1 MAENYRLMTENRKKT
16 KILFRHRSME
26 MGGVEKVMLSLL
38 NNLDREKFEMAV
50 LLSLNQ
56 GELRDDFPKAVRKVF
71 LAKGREDLSKN
82 PLIQKIQLF
91 LRQRKLAR
99 LNRNPEIIDK
109 EILKDSY
116 DVEIAMTYNDF
127 PMVLNSSN
135 KNSKKIGWFHSD
147 ITVPKLQPKVPQI
160 LSEIPKF
167 DFFIF
172 GSKQSKDIFTES
184 YPHIKL
190 PPNEILRNPI
200 PIDEIKSK
208 SLADIPALQGDKI
221 FVSVNRLHS
230 RKGFHKLI
238 SAHAKLITEGFSHHI
253 YIVGDGEEKANLE
266 EQIKKLKVENTFH
279 LLGTKTNPYPY
290 IKNADYFIMP
300 SESEGWPLVIA
311 DALILKKPILATN
324 VGGIPEMITH
334 GKNGYLVNYDEQ
346 SLYDGM
352 KNFLTNPELLQ
363 TIKENLRNSEEMFD
377 NQKIFDKI
385 ESILIE
391 LAQK

>member
-1 MAENYRLMTENRKKT
+1 MTANRKKT

-38 NNLDREKFEMAV
+38 NNLDWEKFEMAV

-99 LNRNPEIIDK
+99 LNRKPEIIDK

-160 LSEIPKF
+160 LGEIPKF

-208 SLADIPALQGDKI
+208 SLAEIPVLQGDKI

-238 SAHAKLITEGFSHHI
+238 SAHAKLIADGYSHHI
-253 YIVGDGEEKANLE
+253 YIVGDGEERASLE

-334 GKNGYLVNYDEQ
+334 EKTGYLMNYDEQ
-346 SLYDGM
+346 SIYDGM

-363 TIKENLRNSEEMFD
+363 TINENLRNSEEMFD

-385 ESILIE
+385 EGILLN
-391 LAQK
+391 LAEK

>member
-38 NNLDREKFEMAV
+38 NNLDREKFEMTV

-99 LNRNPEIIDK
+99 LNRKPEIIDK

-230 RKGFHKLI
+230 RKGFHKLL
-238 SAHAKLITEGFSHHI
+238 SAHAKLIAEGFSHHI
-253 YIVGDGEEKANLE
+253 YIVGDGEERASLE

-334 GKNGYLVNYDEQ
+334 GKTGYLVNYDEQ
-346 SLYDGM
+346 SIYDGI

-363 TIKENLRNSEEMFD
+363 TINENLRNSEEMFD

-385 ESILIE
+385 EGILLN
-391 LAQK
+391 LAEK

>member
-99 LNRNPEIIDK
+99 LNRKPAIIDK

-172 GSKQSKDIFTES
+172 GSKQSKDIFAET

-208 SLADIPALQGDKI
+208 SMADIPALQGDKI

>member
-1 MAENYRLMTENRKKT
+1 MGENYRLMTANRKKT

-38 NNLDREKFEMAV
+38 NNLDWEKFEMAV

-99 LNRNPEIIDK
+99 LNRKPEIIDK

-160 LSEIPKF
+160 LGEIPKF

-208 SLADIPALQGDKI
+208 SLAEIPVLQGDKI

-238 SAHAKLITEGFSHHI
+238 SAHAKLIADGYSHHI
-253 YIVGDGEEKANLE
+253 YIVGDGEERASLE

-334 GKNGYLVNYDEQ
+334 EKTGYLMNYDEQ
-346 SLYDGM
+346 SIYDGM

-363 TIKENLRNSEEMFD
+363 TINENLRNSEEMFD

-385 ESILIE
+385 EGILLN
-391 LAQK
+391 LAEK

>member
-38 NNLDREKFEMAV
+38 NNLDREKFEMTV

-230 RKGFHKLI
+230 RKGFHKLL
-238 SAHAKLITEGFSHHI
+238 SAHAKLIAEGFSHHI
-253 YIVGDGEEKANLE
+253 YIVGDGEERASLE

-334 GKNGYLVNYDEQ
+334 GKTGYLVNYDEQ
-346 SLYDGM
+346 SIYDGI

-363 TIKENLRNSEEMFD
+363 TINENLRNSEEMFD

-385 ESILIE
+385 EGILLN
-391 LAQK
+391 LAEK